1 MAAPIKVSARSE
13 TSVTGGAQQ
22 LSRVLRAGPWLIIVA
37 ITCLVILLVAAFLWV
52 RYWPFSQNSVRTSLN
67 EILPANLTI
76 DHFSATY
83 FPHPGCV
90 AKGISFGDP
99 GAAPGATKFVTIQR
113 LTIQANY
120 WDMLVRPHHI
130 YRVLADGLQIHIP
143 VAGSDGGAKFS
154 FGSSSS
160 NMTIGEIVANGAM
173 LEVARHD
180 NDTLKFEIHQL
191 VLDSVGANS
200 SMSYRVAM
208 KNPEP
213 PGEIQSSGNFG
224 PWQSGNSGQTPV
236 SGSFTFSQADLSV
249 FDGIAGS
256 LSSQGKFSGALDH
269 IAIQA
274 TVDVPDFT
282 VTSSNHPVHLATK
295 FTALVNGTNGD
306 VQLQK
311 VDTSFMRTAVAATSD
326 IEGKPGMPRK
336 FTTVDLSVSNGHID
350 DVLWPFVTSKH
361 SPMAGVTSLR
371 ANVIIPPEGRPF
383 LQEVSL
389 IGDFGVGGGQFRP
402 KTQAKIDKLSESA
415 RGEKSADSSPPSG
428 EDVISDLTGHVE
440 VRGGVATFT
449 KLSFN
454 VPGAAA
460 QLHGTYNML
469 NKQIDFH
476 GTLKMDAKLP
486 QASTGVKSF
495 FARAIGPLF
504 DKKKGS
510 VIPVVMDG
518 TYSQPHF
525 GLDLNPVHK

>member
-1 MAAPIKVSARSE
+1 
-13 TSVTGGAQQ
+13 
-22 LSRVLRAGPWLIIVA
+22 
-37 ITCLVILLVAAFLWV
+37 
-52 RYWPFSQNSVRTSLN
+52 
-67 EILPANLTI
+67 
-76 DHFSATY
+76 
-83 FPHPGCV
+83 
-90 AKGISFGDP
+90 
-99 GAAPGATKFVTIQR
+99 
-113 LTIQANY
+113 
-120 WDMLVRPHHI
+120 
-130 YRVLADGLQIHIP
+130 
-143 VAGSDGGAKFS
+143 
-154 FGSSSS
+154 
-160 NMTIGEIVANGAM
+160 
-173 LEVARHD
+173 
-180 NDTLKFEIHQL
+180 
-191 VLDSVGANS
+191 
-200 SMSYRVAM
+200 
-208 KNPEP
+208 
-213 PGEIQSSGNFG
+213 
-224 PWQSGNSGQTPV
+224 
-236 SGSFTFSQADLSV
+236 
-249 FDGIAGS
+249 
-256 LSSQGKFSGALDH
+256 
-269 IAIQA
+269 
-274 TVDVPDFT
+274 
-282 VTSSNHPVHLATK
+282 
-295 FTALVNGTNGD
+295 
-306 VQLQK
+306 
-311 VDTSFMRTAVAATSD
+311 
-326 IEGKPGMPRK
+326 
-336 FTTVDLSVSNGHID
+336 
-350 DVLWPFVTSKH
+350 
-361 SPMAGVTSLR
+361 MAGVTSLR